1 MRLLG
6 VTLAFVILASIT
18 ITPNANAQFTI
29 STLTLSLNT
38 DGFADID
45 YRVTT
50 DPTTA
55 NITLPLLGS
64 TITNLVITDQ
74 NQLPLSYQLKNTE
87 VTIVSLGSS
96 IEISYSTPS
105 LTSKTGDLWGL
116 NFTAPIS
123 TSLILP
129 QGATLVSLSQIP
141 LEISTINQR
150 QSVLLPD
157 GLNEITYQLGIVG
170 TKEHSL
176 LIITDAETAIN
187 QAKSKGLVT
196 TFPDTLL
203 AKAKSYFTL
212 GKYVS
217 AEDYAGQAKNAV
229 TTLTAFASEADTK
242 IKIATSLIET
252 AKSEGRSN
260 GLDKAVTLLD
270 SATSAYKIG
279 NYTKASSLASQAI
292 TNTSSATKPFDTTI
306 LLAGVAIVAIIVIGA
321 IILLRGRKLTRNV
334 ESPPEIYGVVDLASI
349 YSEFPDLREE
359 DREVLQFISESGGKA
374 YSDEIRDEFEMPKT
388 STWRLV
394 KRLLGLGIIGEK
406 KIGVKSLVYIQSKYI
421 KEK

>member
-1 MRLLG
+1 
-6 VTLAFVILASIT
+6 
-18 ITPNANAQFTI
+18 
-29 STLTLSLNT
+29 
-38 DGFADID
+38 
-45 YRVTT
+45 
-50 DPTTA
+50 
-55 NITLPLLGS
+55 
-64 TITNLVITDQ
+64 
-74 NQLPLSYQLKNTE
+74 
-87 VTIVSLGSS
+87 
-96 IEISYSTPS
+96 
-105 LTSKTGDLWGL
+105 
-116 NFTAPIS
+116 
-123 TSLILP
+123 
-129 QGATLVSLSQIP
+129 
-141 LEISTINQR
+141 
-150 QSVLLPD
+150 
-157 GLNEITYQLGIVG
+157 
-170 TKEHSL
+170 
-176 LIITDAETAIN
+176 
-187 QAKSKGLVT
+187 
-196 TFPDTLL
+196 
-203 AKAKSYFTL
+203 
-212 GKYVS
+212 
-217 AEDYAGQAKNAV
+217 V

-334 ESPPEIYGVVDLASI
+334 ESPPEIHGVVDLASI